1 MAKLCVMM
9 TNLSSNHEEAS
20 KTKEWVNVMKEE
32 MDPLHKK
39 DVAGSVPTPI
49 CKNMIGL
56 KCFTR

>member
-1 MAKLCVMM
+1 MM